1 MTVVL
6 WHLPGSHYNEKARW
20 ALDFKRVPHIRRA
33 ALPGRHRV
41 IAERLTGGSTLPV
54 LIIGGEALADSTRI
68 IRRLEQRY
76 PEPALYPTDR
86 DDCRRALALEDW
98 FDEQL
103 GPAVRLLWI
112 RQALPSSRIFIGAF
126 APQLG
131 RCSRLAA
138 RLALPVRRPAIRRL
152 FDIDD
157 GVAGAFE
164 QLRLAC
170 ARFRAELRPSGYL
183 VGDSFTV
190 ADLTLAA
197 MLSPVVAPEQFQYPQ
212 PQRGHR
218 VMAPILDVLSEVG
231 LADWTREIYGRHR
244 CTSQEV
250 GSADEQERHVSV

>member
-54 LIIGGEALADSTRI
+54 LIVDGEAIADSTCI
-68 IRRLEQRY
+68 IRTLEQRY
-76 PEPALYPTDR
+76 PEPALYPADS
-86 DDCRRALALEDW
+86 DECRRALALEEW

-131 RCSRLAA
+131 RYTRLAA
-138 RLALPVRRPAIRRL
+138 RLSLPARRPAIRRL
-152 FDIDD
+152 FDIEA
-157 GVAGAFE
+157 GVARAFE

-170 ARFRAELRPSGYL
+170 VRFRAELRPSGYL
-183 VGDSFTV
+183 VGESFTV

-197 MLSPVVAPEQFQYPQ
+197 LLSPVVAPEQFQYPQ
-212 PQRGHR
+212 PQRGHH
-218 VMAPILDVLSEVG
+218 VMTPILDVLADVG
-231 LADWTREIYGRHR
+231 LADWSREIYARHR
-244 CTSQEV
+244 CASQEV
-250 GSADEQERHVSV
+250 GVGDEPERGVRV